1 MSEKHYIQFLIE
13 QGEHQRLDFKFA
25 VNDSKKIARSLSAF
39 ANTIGGT
46 LLIGVKDNGKI
57 VGVSSDEEFYMV
69 QAAADLYTKPEILL
83 TTNQH
88 KINGKTVLE
97 VIVPKSTDKPH
108 KAPDEKGNYKAFIRI
123 KDENKLAN
131 SILIKVWKKEKAK
144 SGVKIFYNEEERFLL
159 NYFKKN
165 ESITFNDFYKKAKIS
180 KFKAERILVNFILV
194 GIIEIVFDE
203 TGVLYKIKNTNNN
216 NNI

>member
-1 MSEKHYIQFLIE
+1 MSEKHYIQLLIE

-39 ANTIGGT
+39 ANTNGGI

-57 VGVSSDEEFYMV
+57 AGVSSDEEFYMV
-69 QAAADLYTKPEILL
+69 QAAADLYTQPEILL
-83 TTNQH
+83 KTNQH
-88 KINGKTVLE
+88 KINGKIVLE

-108 KAPDEKGNYKAFIRI
+108 KAPDEKGNYKVFVRV

-144 SGVKIFYNEEERFLL
+144 SGVKIFYNEDERFLL
-159 NYFKKN
+159 SHFENN
-165 ESITFNDFYKKAKIS
+165 ESITFKDFYKKAKIS

-194 GIIEIVFDE
+194 GIIEIVFAE
-203 TGVLYKIKNTNNN
+203 TEVLYKIKNTNNN
-216 NNI
+216 I